1 MLERILI
8 VIAVGVVFYVLI
20 PALSQGLQQIGRKRL
35 IVKLKNNPGIAATCS
50 ESRNGALLIT
60 PADSA
65 TGLTGTNAPGESFAI
80 TPERNRLFMM
90 EKDGTIEEISWKS
103 VFLIR
108 NGVPVVY
115 WPGKT
120 GLARGLCVFHEEET
134 REDFNARLALLA
146 DRKTRMD
153 PISDPIKYF
162 SVAVGAFLEFC
173 LFLESIGNPEM
184 RQASVAALV
193 AVFGKALPYC
203 PPGLFFTLAAQL
215 VDHRGGQK
223 KSRRRSAVGF
233 ILVTGGVILN
243 ICAVFFAI
251 LKVGFIGV

>member
-1 MLERILI
+1 MLERILL
-8 VIAVGVVFYVLI
+8 VAAVGVVFYVLV

-35 IVKLKNNPGIAATCS
+35 IVKLKNKPGMAATCA

-60 PADSA
+60 PTDRSN
-65 TGLTGTNAPGESFAI
+65 GLTGTSASGEPFAI
-80 TPERNRLFMM
+80 TPERNRLFVL
-90 EKDGTIEEISWKS
+90 EKEGTIEEISWKS

-120 GLARGLCVFHEEET
+120 GLARGLCVFHEEDSQA
-134 REDFNARLALLA
+134 DFDSRLALLA
-146 DRKTRMD
+146 DRKTKMD
-153 PISDPIKYF
+153 PIPDPVKYF

-173 LFLESIGNPEM
+173 LFLESIGHPEM

-215 VDHRGGQK
+215 VDHRGGLK

-251 LKVGFIGV
+251 LKVVFI